1 METNRPAHPDRIAL
15 ISPPWPLYTR
25 PSIQIGALKAFVRSR
40 FPAVEVS
47 AHHVYLRVAEAIGYK
62 QYHAISER
70 TWLAESVFAA
80 LLYPDRAETIA
91 RLFRREAS
99 GNPELRGMDFARLA
113 ARVEAVT
120 EAWISSANWDE
131 FRLLGFTSVLCQLTA
146 CLYLIRKLKQRH
158 PRLTM
163 AVGGSAFS
171 AESAPAALKLFPEI
185 DVVVFG
191 EGELPLAHLVQHHV
205 LEHVDLAALPPAN
218 GIQIRGQTASD
229 RTPRDFY
236 QLENLD
242 LLPHPDFDDFFEVL
256 SGFDPLRR
264 FFPTLP
270 VEISRG
276 CWWQRPTGPG
286 PAEGCAFCNLNLQWH
301 GYRAKSA
308 PRVVAEIDR
317 LTSRYK
323 TLSVAIMDNV
333 LPKES
338 TADILRGLSALKK
351 DIALFAEIRA
361 TTPFEELKLMRAAGL
376 RTVQV
381 GIEALSTRLLRK
393 LRKGTTAIQNLEIMK
408 HCEALG
414 IANLANIIA
423 HFPGSDEQDVHETLR
438 AIEFA
443 FAFRPPKFVSF
454 WLGSGSPVWNRPED
468 YGIRDVANHPHWRKL
483 FPPSVFRNLPL
494 TVQSYRGGLSRQR
507 TLWQPVRQKISA
519 WEKAYSNLHQTPF
532 HEPILTYRDGGD
544 FMIIRERRPAGESAS
559 HRLEGKSRQIYLFCE
574 HHRPL
579 KRILESVP
587 RLSQNAVTDF
597 LNTMIAQKLVFEENG
612 TYLSLAVPEKSTLQP

>member
-1 METNRPAHPDRIAL
+1 M
-15 ISPPWPLYTR
+15 
-25 PSIQIGALKAFVRSR
+25 V
-40 FPAVEVS
+40 
-47 AHHVYLRVAEAIGYK
+47 
-62 QYHAISER
+62 
-70 TWLAESVFAA
+70 
-80 LLYPDRAETIA
+80 
-91 RLFRREAS
+91 
-99 GNPELRGMDFARLA
+99 
-113 ARVEAVT
+113 
-120 EAWISSANWDE
+120 
-131 FRLLGFTSVLCQLTA
+131 
-146 CLYLIRKLKQRH
+146 
-158 PRLTM
+158 
-163 AVGGSAFS
+163 VGGSAFS

-276 CWWQRPTGPG
+276 CWWQRATGPG

-468 YGIRDVANHPHWRKL
+468 YGIRRRGQ
-483 FPPSVFRNLPL
+483 PPPLAQALSAIRLPQPPAHGPIL
-494 TVQSYRGGLSRQR
+494 PRRPQPATHALATRAAKNQRLGKSLQQPPPNPLSRTHSDLPGRGGFPDHPRAPARGGIRQPSPGGKIPADIPFLRTPPPAEADPGELPTPLAEAPSR
-507 TLWQPVRQKISA
+507 
-519 WEKAYSNLHQTPF
+519 
-532 HEPILTYRDGGD
+532 
-544 FMIIRERRPAGESAS
+544 M
-559 HRLEGKSRQIYLFCE
+559 
-574 HHRPL
+574 
-579 KRILESVP
+579 
-587 RLSQNAVTDF
+587 F

>member
-1 METNRPAHPDRIAL
+1 MEAKRPAPPDRIAL
-15 ISPPWPLYTR
+15 VSPPWPLYTR

-40 FPAVEVS
+40 FPFVEVS
-47 AHHVYLRVAEAIGYK
+47 THHVYLSVAHAIGYMR
-62 QYHAISER
+62 YHAISER

-113 ARVEAVT
+113 ARVETVT
-120 EAWISSANWDE
+120 EEWITSTNWGDV
-131 FRLLGFTSVLCQLTA
+131 RLLGFTSVLCQLTA
-146 CLYLIRKLKQRH
+146 CLYLIRKIKQRH

-205 LEHVDLAALPPAN
+205 IERTDLAALPPAN

-242 LLPHPDFDDFFEVL
+242 HLPHPDFDDFFELL

-276 CWWQRPTGPG
+276 CWWQRENGPG

-308 PRVVAEIDR
+308 ARVVAEIDR

-338 TADILRGLSALKK
+338 TADLFRGLAALKK

-414 IANLANIIA
+414 IANLSNIIA

-468 YGIRDVANHPHWRKL
+468 YGIRDVANHPHWRTL

-494 TVQSYRGGLSRQR
+494 TVQYYRGDLGRQR

-519 WEKAYSNLHQTPF
+519 WEKAYSRLHQTSF

-544 FMIIRERRPAGESAS
+544 FLIIRERRPEGESAS

-579 KRILESVP
+579 KRVLESFP
-587 RLSQNAVTDF
+587 NLSQGAVTEF

-612 TYLSLAVPEKSTLQP
+612 SYLSLAVPEKRPLKI